1 MHQSGGRLAILWRQ
15 RGGVPIHARIT
26 IGSPAAELIR
36 RGDAKELS
44 DRESRCQFKLDT
56 RAQRSGCGVHR
67 CCFKNRRVGAKRK
80 RNRDLIAIGAY
91 QKGADPRTDAAVALW
106 PAIEAFLR
114 QDVEAGAG
122 FEESLAQLDALLSGT
137 PGP

>member
-1 MHQSGGRLAILWRQ
+1 MGSGSITAFYTVLTEGDDPQDPIADAARGILDGHIVLSRRIAEAGIYPAIDVEASISRVANDCTSSAQQQRVRQLRGLLAAYQ
-15 RGGVPIHARIT
+15 R
-26 IGSPAAELIR
+26 
-36 RGDAKELS
+36 
-44 DRESRCQFKLDT
+44 
-56 RAQRSGCGVHR
+56 
-67 CCFKNRRVGAKRK
+67 
-80 RNRDLIAIGAY
+80 IGAY

>member
-1 MHQSGGRLAILWRQ
+1 MRQLRGLLAAYQ
-15 RGGVPIHARIT
+15 
-26 IGSPAAELIR
+26 
-36 RGDAKELS
+36 
-44 DRESRCQFKLDT
+44 
-56 RAQRSGCGVHR
+56 
-67 CCFKNRRVGAKRK
+67 